1 MKDKKLTFAA
11 DSSDEVLTFTIDP
24 NYYDEVLDEDLVP
37 IDIVDTIIK
46 ADEDSSEPRFMRLQT
61 GMKLIVKR
69 QWFKTLLL
77 LKTKT
82 KLIEI
87 FAREGNAFK
96 RIGITSRRDPFV
108 KWYKF
113 WTWHRFIWPKF
124 YEIEIYL
131 DN

>member
-1 MKDKKLTFAA
+1 MKDKKLTFAT
-11 DSSDEVLTFTIDP
+11 DSSDEALTFTIDP
-24 NYYDEVLDEDLVP
+24 NSYIEVLDEELIP
-37 IDIVDTIIK
+37 IDIVDTIFK
-46 ADEDSSEPRFMRLQT
+46 AGEDSSEPRFMRLQT
-61 GMKLIVKR
+61 GMKLIVAR

-87 FAREGNAFK
+87 FAREGNTFK

-113 WTWHRFIWPKF
+113 WTLHRLIWPKF
-124 YEIEIYL
+124 YEIDIYL
-131 DN
+131 DD

>member
-1 MKDKKLTFAA
+1 MKDKKLTFAT
-11 DSSDEVLTFTIDP
+11 DSSDGVLTFTTDP
-24 NYYDEVLDEDLVP
+24 NYYNEVLDEELIP

-69 QWFKTLLL
+69 QWFKTPLLF
-77 LKTKT
+77 KTKA
-82 KLIEI
+82 KPAEI
-87 FAREGNAFK
+87 FARDENVFK
-96 RIGITSRRDPFV
+96 RIGITSCKDPFV

-113 WTWHRFIWPKF
+113 WTWHRLIWPKF
-124 YEIEIYL
+124 YEVEIYL